1 MPLDYEE
8 RAGIAQARCMGYSF
22 FADVFSTEVT
32 REFIANMGSFEA
44 EEGSKL
50 QEFVALLGG
59 ADLDEV
65 TQDVRSEFCALF
77 LNMSA
82 HPVFTSESVYLSGT
96 HTIMQEP
103 RNQVLAEY
111 RSRGLAVDKDSFD
124 WPEDHVSMEML
135 FMSHLCKQES
145 DLCRQALEAEECT
158 SIDADLAG
166 VCDAQ
171 RSSSASIS
179 ISGCPCLSSS
189 SLRMPKHS
197 FTRVL
202 RSISTRSWKRNG
214 RFSPPSRGICANLRL
229 HT

>member
-145 DLCRQALEAEECT
+145 DLCRQALEAGECT
-158 SIDADLAG
+158 SIDAELVG

-171 RSSSASIS
+171 MKFFGEHLDKWMPMFVEQLSQNAKTLFYKGIAEYLDAFLEKEREMLSAE
-179 ISGCPCLSSS
+179 
-189 SLRMPKHS
+189 
-197 FTRVL
+197 
-202 RSISTRSWKRNG
+202 
-214 RFSPPSRGICANLRL
+214 
-229 HT
+229 

>member
-145 DLCRQALEAEECT
+145 DLCRQALEAGECT

-171 RSSSASIS
+171 KKFFGEHLDKWMPMFVEQLSQNAKTLFYKGIAEYLDAFLEKEREMLSAE
-179 ISGCPCLSSS
+179 
-189 SLRMPKHS
+189 
-197 FTRVL
+197 
-202 RSISTRSWKRNG
+202 
-214 RFSPPSRGICANLRL
+214 
-229 HT
+229 

>member
-145 DLCRQALEAEECT
+145 DLCRQALEAGECT
-158 SIDADLAG
+158 SNDAELAG

-171 RSSSASIS
+171 KKFFGEHLDKWMPMFVEQLSQNAKTLFYKGIAEYLDAFLEKEREMLSAE
-179 ISGCPCLSSS
+179 
-189 SLRMPKHS
+189 
-197 FTRVL
+197 
-202 RSISTRSWKRNG
+202 
-214 RFSPPSRGICANLRL
+214 
-229 HT
+229 

>member
-50 QEFVALLGG
+50 QEFVALLSG

-145 DLCRQALEAEECT
+145 DLCRQALEAGECT
-158 SIDADLAG
+158 SNDAELAG

-171 RSSSASIS
+171 KKFF
-179 ISGCPCLSSS
+179 GEHLDKWMPMFVEQLSQNAKT
-189 SLRMPKHS
+189 LFYK
-197 FTRVL
+197 
-202 RSISTRSWKRNG
+202 
-214 RFSPPSRGICANLRL
+214 GIAEYLDAFLEKEREML
-229 HT
+229 YAE

>member
-8 RAGIAQARCMGYSF
+8 RAEIAQARCMGYSF

-50 QEFVALLGG
+50 QEFVALLGD

-145 DLCRQALEAEECT
+145 DLCRQALEAGECT

-171 RSSSASIS
+171 KKFFGEHLDKWMPMFVEQLSQNAKTLFYKGIAEYLDAFLEKEREMLSAE
-179 ISGCPCLSSS
+179 
-189 SLRMPKHS
+189 
-197 FTRVL
+197 
-202 RSISTRSWKRNG
+202 
-214 RFSPPSRGICANLRL
+214 
-229 HT
+229 

>member
-8 RAGIAQARCMGYSF
+8 RAEIAQARCMGYSF

-145 DLCRQALEAEECT
+145 DLCRQAIEAGEGT
-158 SIDADLAG
+158 LIDAELAG

-171 RSSSASIS
+171 KKFFGEHLDKWMPMFTEQLSQNAKTLFYKGIAEYLDAFLEKEREMLSAE
-179 ISGCPCLSSS
+179 
-189 SLRMPKHS
+189 
-197 FTRVL
+197 
-202 RSISTRSWKRNG
+202 
-214 RFSPPSRGICANLRL
+214 
-229 HT
+229 

>member
-8 RAGIAQARCMGYSF
+8 RAEIAQARCMGYSF

-135 FMSHLCKQES
+135 FMSHLCKQEA
-145 DLCRQALEAEECT
+145 DLCRQALEAGECT
-158 SIDADLAG
+158 SIDAELVG

-171 RSSSASIS
+171 MKFFGEHLDKWMPMFVEQLSQNAKTLFYKGIAEYLDAFLEKEREMLSAE
-179 ISGCPCLSSS
+179 
-189 SLRMPKHS
+189 
-197 FTRVL
+197 
-202 RSISTRSWKRNG
+202 
-214 RFSPPSRGICANLRL
+214 
-229 HT
+229 